1 MNLVEAEIAD
11 GEARF
16 AGHAIAL
23 APGSALRDA
32 TTRVVLGVRPG
43 AFVVD
48 GPRADSSWPAMTVDV
63 DLVEHL
69 GEEAQVSFALD
80 APRVLGD
87 AVAAAATDADGGES
101 RLLADDEHA
110 RFVAR
115 VDGREPVVAGRR
127 VTLRVDHTQ
136 LHFFDVAT
144 GEALA
149 PAPRSA
155 VLS

>member
-1 MNLVEAEIAD
+1 
-11 GEARF
+11 
-16 AGHAIAL
+16 
-23 APGSALRDA
+23 
-32 TTRVVLGVRPG
+32 
-43 AFVVD
+43 
-48 GPRADSSWPAMTVDV
+48 MTVDL

-69 GEEAQVSFALD
+69 GEEAHVAFALD

-87 AVAAAATDADGGES
+87 AVAAAATDADGGDS
-101 RLLADDEHA
+101 RLLAEDERV
-110 RFVAR
+110 RFIAS
-115 VDGREPVVAGRR
+115 VDGREPLAAGRR

-149 PAPRSA
+149 PAPRST

>member
-1 MNLVEAEIAD
+1 
-11 GEARF
+11 
-16 AGHAIAL
+16 
-23 APGSALRDA
+23 
-32 TTRVVLGVRPG
+32 VVLGIRPG

-48 GPRADSSWPAMTVDV
+48 GPRADPAWPSMTVDL

-69 GEEAQVSFALD
+69 GEEAHVAFALD

-87 AVAAAATDADGGES
+87 AVAAAATDADGGDS
-101 RLLADDEHA
+101 RLLAEDERV
-110 RFVAR
+110 RFIAS
-115 VDGREPVVAGRR
+115 VDGREPLAAGRR

-149 PAPRSA
+149 PAPRST